1 MATRTLSDN
10 PPLLYALPL
19 SPPIPFP
26 LHPTYPVQLPTR
38 DLRQAYLDT
47 LWPPATAANHSEQA
61 RLESFARLLLTLLAE
76 RPPPALN
83 SLVRDLVLPL
93 QDFDKRWRAQIPPLV
108 EDPHS
113 SDDED
118 GRAPVGVSDDE
129 ATRARNDFEQWAVD
143 EKARLEAKRDEDE
156 RRRKGKQRAVDQD
169 APAGAGDE
177 HDEDSGAPKPVEVR
191 PSGWLGDKELLE
203 TRLQALLLFNLLAL
217 PVTFH
222 PDIPKK
228 GRKKKNPEHFADTL
242 DAAMLLDFLTDRM
255 QIWRVMQDVSDLAF
269 AVDVPLVEKEAKVKF
284 VPVEERDAVQV
295 WWADVVEPLYRNRID
310 ASVLSHHRLKL
321 FPAATSQAD
330 RLAQRLEPA
339 PSPFK
344 ARSLLSLE
352 KSARRR
358 EVREGER
365 RVAESPTMK
374 RLMSMSGLTGK
385 VKERDAGRASAAV
398 GSSAAAAASAAGR
411 SQDEQGGG
419 DVFKLPS
426 KPSRRQDALDGG
438 AAPADAA
445 ASRPRLPRKQERP
458 RPLPRGDS
466 SSAGI
471 PDALKRRVVSLGKQ
485 AGSRSKSAVG
495 APLVKDGDGDAH
507 KRKRK
512 SLSPKK
518 LTASERAAH
527 TLTLVPDTPDKAAAA
542 ASSAASFRNPFHRT
556 SSVPSFA
563 ALGAAFR
570 AGAADAAPLPFSL
583 APPPRLGASKDQMDW
598 SGEGEE
604 SDSEEDSEGDIV
616 LGERDRRRGGA
627 AGEVQEGATVT
638 PKKQTARQ
646 VLVPDT

>member
-1 MATRTLSDN
+1 MATRTLSDK
-10 PPLLYALPL
+10 PPLLFALPL
-19 SPPIPFP
+19 HPPIPFP

-47 LWPPATAANHSEQA
+47 LWPPAAAANQSEQA
-61 RLESFARLLLTLLAE
+61 RLESFARILLTLLAD
-76 RPPPALN
+76 RAPPALN
-83 SLVRDLVLPL
+83 TLVRDLVLPL
-93 QDFDKRWRAQIPPLV
+93 QDFDKRWRIQLPPLV
-108 EDPHS
+108 EDPD
-113 SDDED
+113 SDDPND
-118 GRAPVGVSDDE
+118 GRAPAGVTDDE
-129 ATRARNDFEQWAVD
+129 ARRATDDYERWAVD
-143 EKARLEAKRDEDE
+143 EKVRLEAKREEDE

-169 APAGAGDE
+169 AATGAHGDE
-177 HDEDSGAPKPVEVR
+177 HDEESSVPKPVVVR

-203 TRLQALLLFNLLAL
+203 TRLQALLLFTLLAL
-217 PVTFH
+217 PASFQ

-228 GRKKKNPEHFADTL
+228 GRKKKNPEHFPDTL

-269 AVDVPLVEKEAKVKF
+269 AADVPLVEKEAKVKF

-295 WWADVVEPLYRNRID
+295 CFRTRID
-310 ASVLSHHRLKL
+310 ALVLSHHRLKL

-385 VKERDAGRASAAV
+385 AKERDVGRT
-398 GSSAAAAASAAGR
+398 AAAAAAAATAAGSASSR
-411 SQDEQGGG
+411 SQGEQDG

-426 KPSRRQDALDGG
+426 KPTRRQDALGDG
-438 AAPADAA
+438 AAPAEAA
-445 ASRPRLPRKQERP
+445 ARPRLPRKQERP

-485 AGSRSKSAVG
+485 AGSRAKSGIG
-495 APLVKDGDGDAH
+495 APLVKDGDGDGL

-512 SLSPKK
+512 SLSHKK

-556 SSVPSFA
+556 STVPSFA

-570 AGAADAAPLPFSL
+570 AGASDAAPLPFSL
-583 APPPRLGASKDQMDW
+583 PPPPRLGLDKDRMDW
-598 SGEGEE
+598 SGEGEDE
-604 SDSEEDSEGDIV
+604 DSEEDSEGDVV

-627 AGEVQEGATVT
+627 AGEAQEGGTVT

>member
-1 MATRTLSDN
+1 MATRTLSDK
-10 PPLLYALPL
+10 PPLLYSLPL
-19 SPPIPFP
+19 HPPIPFP

-47 LWPPATAANHSEQA
+47 LWPLDAAVNQSEQA
-61 RLESFARLLLTLLAE
+61 RLESFARLLLTLLTE
-76 RPPPALN
+76 RAPPALN
-83 SLVRDLVLPL
+83 TLVRDLVLPL
-93 QDFDKRWRAQIPPLV
+93 QDFDKRWRSQLPPLV
-108 EDPHS
+108 EDPD
-113 SDDED
+113 SDDHED
-118 GRAPVGVSDDE
+118 GCVPAGVSADE
-129 ATRARNDFEQWAVD
+129 ARRARDDYERWAVD
-143 EKARLEAKRDEDE
+143 EKVRLEAKRDEDE

-169 APAGAGDE
+169 AAAGPEGE
-177 HDEDSGAPKPVEVR
+177 HDEDPSAPKPVVVR
-191 PSGWLGDKELLE
+191 PSRWLGDKELLE
-203 TRLQALLLFNLLAL
+203 TRLQALLLFTLLAL
-217 PVTFH
+217 PTTFQ
-222 PDIPKK
+222 PDVPKK
-228 GRKKKNPEHFADTL
+228 GRKKKNPEHFPDTL
-242 DAAMLLDFLTDRM
+242 DADMLLDFLTDRM

-269 AVDVPLVEKEAKVKF
+269 AADVPLVEKEAKVKF

-295 WWADVVEPLYRNRID
+295 WWADVVEPLFRTRID

-385 VKERDAGRASAAV
+385 AQERDAGRAATL
-398 GSSAAAAASAAGR
+398 AASATATASASSRALGE
-411 SQDEQGGG
+411 QDG

-426 KPSRRQDALDGG
+426 KPSRRQDALDD
-438 AAPADAA
+438 AVAPVAPVAP
-445 ASRPRLPRKQERP
+445 RPRLPRKQERP
-458 RPLPRGDS
+458 RPLHRGDS

-485 AGSRSKSAVG
+485 AGSRTKSGIG
-495 APLVKDGDGDAH
+495 APLVKGQDGDGDGH

-518 LTASERAAH
+518 LTSSERAAH

-556 SSVPSFA
+556 GSVPSFA

-570 AGAADAAPLPFSL
+570 AGAADGPPLPFSL
-583 APPPRLGASKDQMDW
+583 PPPPRPGSDKDQMDW
-598 SGEGEE
+598 SGEGE
-604 SDSEEDSEGDIV
+604 DSEEDSVGDVV
-616 LGERDRRRGGA
+616 LGERDGRQGGA
-627 AGEVQEGATVT
+627 AAEAQAGGTVT